1 MENESQRLMHTETD
15 GQNEGIAATPPHMKP
30 ASKKPASAGTPSKE
44 TAHAALEEEQRKA
57 AAAQAA
63 VEDLQRQL
71 AVAEAA
77 LAEERQKA
85 AAAQQL
91 LSEQRRAAVTH
102 AETFE
107 QTAEQMPGES
117 AAFGLMP
124 LVGFR
129 GTDLFNISQQVVE
142 QAIKQPPLALKHYT
156 NFLLEMGR
164 LMTGQSTVGPD
175 AKDKRFADEVWKT
188 NPFYRALLQS
198 YLTWQQS
205 LKAFIDDADLD
216 KKDADR
222 ARFVLSL
229 FADTVA
235 PSNTLL
241 GNPVAMKQMYET
253 GGASLVKGLTHML
266 EDLAKNG
273 GMPSQVNMKAFQIGK
288 DLGIS
293 PGAVVFK
300 NEVLELIQYQPTTP
314 QVYQR
319 PLLIVPP
326 QVNKFYVMDLSPGK
340 SIIRYLVGSGQQVF
354 AISWRNPTPQ
364 QREWGFETY
373 DQAIL
378 EAIEA
383 VHAIT
388 ESPDVNIVGSC
399 LGGMTLSTLLGH
411 LAARGDQRSAE
422 LAERV
427 PIFAVTF
434 LVTVLDTNVESTM
447 GLFATKETIAA
458 ARESSRLSG
467 VLEGQ
472 EMARVFAW
480 LRPNDLIWNY
490 WVNNYLIGKDPAAF
504 DVLYWNND
512 TTRLP
517 AKLHSELLDLYET
530 NAFTH
535 AGALEVLGTPMD
547 LSKVTNDAY
556 IVAGITDHIT
566 PWQGCYATTQ
576 LLGGKVKFIL
586 SNSGHIQALLN
597 PPGNPKASYFVNER
611 YPADPGQWQAG
622 AQKRTGSWWE
632 DWRDWLSQRC
642 GEQKSAPQGLG
653 NEQYLPG
660 APAPGTYVF
669 EP

>member
-1 MENESQRLMHTETD
+1 MHTETD
-15 GQNEGIAATPPHMKP
+15 GQNEGIAATPPHTEP
-30 ASKKPASAGTPSKE
+30 ASKKPASAGNPSKQKSTTKE
-44 TAHAALEEEQRKA
+44 TAQAALELEEEQRQA

-63 VEDLQRQL
+63 VEDLQRRL
-71 AVAEAA
+71 AAVEAA
-77 LAEERQKA
+77 LAEERRKA
-85 AAAQQL
+85 EEAQQAL
-91 LSEQRRAAVTH
+91 AQQRQV
-102 AETFE
+102 AETRAETPE
-107 QTAEQMPGES
+107 QTAEQMPGGE
-117 AAFGLMP
+117 AAFGLIP

-129 GTDLFNISQQVVE
+129 GADLYNVSQQIAE
-142 QAIKQPPLALKHYT
+142 QALKQPPLALKHYA

-164 LMTGQSTVGPD
+164 LMTGQSTVEPD
-175 AKDKRFADEVWKT
+175 AKDKRFTDEAWKT
-188 NPFYRALLQS
+188 NPFYHMYLQT
-198 YLTWQQS
+198 YVTWQQS
-205 LKAFIDDADLD
+205 LNAFINDADLD

-235 PSNTLL
+235 PTNTLL

-253 GGASLVKGLTHML
+253 GGASLVKGLTPIL
-266 EDLAKNG
+266 EDLANNG
-273 GMPSQVNMKAFQIGK
+273 GMPSQVNVKACGVGK
-288 DLGIS
+288 DLGLS

-326 QVNKFYVMDLSPGK
+326 QVNKFYVMDLSPSK
-340 SIIRYLVGSGQQVF
+340 SIIRYLVANGLQVF

-364 QREWGFETY
+364 QRAWGFETY

-383 VHAIT
+383 VRAIT
-388 ESPDVNIVGSC
+388 ESPDVNITGSC
-399 LGGMTLSTLLGH
+399 LGGMTLATLLGH
-411 LAARGDQRSAE
+411 LAARGDQR
-422 LAERV
+422 
-427 PIFAVTF
+427 IGAVTF

-458 ARESSRLSG
+458 AREASRVRG
-467 VLEGQ
+467 VVEGQ

-490 WVNNYLIGKDPAAF
+490 WVNNYLVGKDPAAF

-517 AKLHSELLDLYET
+517 AKLHGDLLDLYET

-535 AGALEVLGTPMD
+535 PGALEVLRTPLD
-547 LSKVTNDAY
+547 LSKVTNDTY

-576 LLGGKVKFIL
+576 LLGGKVTFIL

-597 PPGNPKASYFVNER
+597 PPGNPKASSFVNQH

-622 AQKRTGSWWE
+622 SK
-632 DWRDWLSQRC
+632 
-642 GEQKSAPQGLG
+642 
-653 NEQYLPG
+653 
-660 APAPGTYVF
+660 
-669 EP
+669 

>member
-1 MENESQRLMHTETD
+1 LETDSERLMQSETD
-15 GQNEGIAATPPHMKP
+15 SENGTTAAASSDTKPEGTTAPTTQAVATKP
-30 ASKKPASAGTPSKE
+30 ATAGSSSRKKGAGKRTEE
-44 TAHAALEEEQRKA
+44 TALQKERQKV

-63 VEDLQRQL
+63 LEDLQRRL
-71 AVAEAA
+71 AAVEAA

-85 AAAQQL
+85 AAAQQE
-91 LSEQRRAAVTH
+91 LSEQRLATVTQP
-102 AETFE
+102 ETSERTTE
-107 QTAEQMPGES
+107 QIPGGE
-117 AAFGLMP
+117 AILGLMP

-129 GTDLFNISQQVVE
+129 GTDLFNVSQQIAE
-142 QAIKQPPLALKHYT
+142 QALKQPPLALKHYT
-156 NFLLEMGR
+156 NFMLEMGR
-164 LMTGQSTVGPD
+164 VMTGQSPVEPG
-175 AKDKRFADEVWKT
+175 AKDKRFLDEVWKT
-188 NPFYRALLQS
+188 NPFYRAFLQT

-205 LKAFIDDADLD
+205 LGAFIDDADLD

-222 ARFVLSL
+222 ARFALSL
-229 FADTVA
+229 FTDTVA
-235 PSNTLL
+235 PTNTLL
-241 GNPVAMKQMYET
+241 GNPAAMKQMYET
-253 GGASLVKGLTHML
+253 GGASLVRGLTHMI
-266 EDLAKNG
+266 EDLADNG
-273 GMPSQVNMKAFQIGK
+273 GLPSQVNMKAFQVGK
-288 DLGIS
+288 DLALS
-293 PGAVVFK
+293 PGAVVFQ

-326 QVNKFYVMDLSPGK
+326 QVNKFYVMDLSPNK
-340 SIIRYLVGSGQQVF
+340 SIVRYLVANGQQVF

-373 DQAIL
+373 DRAIL

-383 VHAIT
+383 VRAIT
-388 ESPDVNIVGSC
+388 ESPDVNIIGSC
-399 LGGMTLSTLLGH
+399 LGGMTLATLLGH
-411 LAARGDQRSAE
+411 LAARGDQR
-422 LAERV
+422 
-427 PIFAVTF
+427 IHAVTF

-458 ARESSRLSG
+458 AREASRLRG

-517 AKLHSELLDLYET
+517 AKLHGELLDLYET

-535 AGALEVLGTPMD
+535 RGALEVLGTPID

-576 LLGGKVKFIL
+576 LLGGNVRFIL
-586 SNSGHIQALLN
+586 SNSGHIQAT
-597 PPGNPKASYFVNER
+597 PKR
-611 YPADPGQWQAG
+611 
-622 AQKRTGSWWE
+622 RTFCMITT
-632 DWRDWLSQRC
+632 RLILSNGR
-642 GEQKSAPQGLG
+642 P
-653 NEQYLPG
+653 
-660 APAPGTYVF
+660 V
-669 EP
+669 

>member
-1 MENESQRLMHTETD
+1 MQNDSQNVIRLETD
-15 GQNEGIAATPPHMKP
+15 GQNSGTEAESSHAKP
-30 ASKKPASAGTPSKE
+30 GGKRPTSTGDASRQE
-44 TAHAALEEEQRKA
+44 TATKESARAALKEEQRKA

-63 VEDLQRQL
+63 LEDLQRRL
-71 AVAEAA
+71 AAVEAA

-85 AAAQQL
+85 AAAQQA
-91 LSEQRRAAVTH
+91 LSEQRQAAVTH
-102 AETFE
+102 AETSE
-107 QTAEQMPGES
+107 QTAEQMPGGE

-129 GTDLFNISQQVVE
+129 GTDLFNASQQLVE
-142 QAIKQPPLALKHYT
+142 QAIQQPPLVLKHYT

-164 LMTGQSTVGPD
+164 VVTGQSSVEPD
-175 AKDKRFADEVWKT
+175 AKDKRFTDEVWKT
-188 NPFYRALLQS
+188 NPSYRALLQT

-205 LKAFIDDADLD
+205 LGAFIDDADLD

-222 ARFVLSL
+222 ARFVLGL
-229 FADTVA
+229 FTGTVA

-241 GNPVAMKQMYET
+241 GNPAAMKQMYET
-253 GGASLVKGLTHML
+253 GGASLVRGLTHML
-266 EDLAKNG
+266 EDLANNG
-273 GMPSQVNMKAFQIGK
+273 GLPSQVNMKAFQVGK
-288 DLGIS
+288 DLALS

-314 QVYQR
+314 QVYSR

-326 QVNKFYVMDLSPGK
+326 QVNKFYVMDLSPSK
-340 SIIRYLVGSGQQVF
+340 SIIRYLVANGVQVF

-364 QREWGFETY
+364 QREWGFEAY
-373 DQAIL
+373 DRAIL
-378 EAIEA
+378 EAIDA
-383 VHAIT
+383 TRAIT
-388 ESPDVNIVGSC
+388 ESPDVNITGSC
-399 LGGMTLSTLLGH
+399 LGGMTLATLLGY
-411 LAARGDQRSAE
+411 LAAREDQR
-422 LAERV
+422 
-427 PIFAVTF
+427 IHAVTF
-434 LVTVLDTNVESTM
+434 LVTVLDSNVESTM

-458 ARESSRLSG
+458 AKEASRVRG

-517 AKLHSELLDLYET
+517 AKLHGELLDLYET

-535 AGALEVLGTPMD
+535 PGVLEVLGTPVD

-611 YPADPGQWQAG
+611 YPADPGQWQAR
-622 AQKRTGSWWE
+622 AQKRAGSWWE
-632 DWRDWLSQRC
+632 DWREWLGQRS
-642 GEQKSAPQGLG
+642 GEQRAAPRELG
-653 NEQYLPG
+653 NEQYQPG
-660 APAPGTYVF
+660 TPAPGSYVF

>member
-1 MENESQRLMHTETD
+1 
-15 GQNEGIAATPPHMKP
+15 
-30 ASKKPASAGTPSKE
+30 
-44 TAHAALEEEQRKA
+44 
-57 AAAQAA
+57 
-63 VEDLQRQL
+63 
-71 AVAEAA
+71 
-77 LAEERQKA
+77 
-85 AAAQQL
+85 
-91 LSEQRRAAVTH
+91 
-102 AETFE
+102 
-107 QTAEQMPGES
+107 MPGES

-129 GTDLFNISQQVVE
+129 GVDLFNVSQQIAQ
-142 QAIKQPPLALKHYT
+142 QAIKQPPLLLKHYT
-156 NFLLEMGR
+156 NFMLEMGQV
-164 LMTGQSTVGPD
+164 MTGQSTVEPD
-175 AKDKRFADEVWKT
+175 AKDKRFTDEAWKT
-188 NPFYRALLQS
+188 NPFYHLYLQS
-198 YLTWQQS
+198 YLTWEQS
-205 LKAFIDDADLD
+205 LNAFIDDADLD

-229 FADTVA
+229 FTDTVA
-235 PSNTLL
+235 PTNTLL
-241 GNPVAMKQMYET
+241 GNPAAMKKMYET

-266 EDLAKNG
+266 EDLANNG
-273 GMPSQVNMKAFQIGK
+273 GMPSQVNMKAFQVGK

-314 QVYQR
+314 QVYSR

-364 QREWGFETY
+364 QREWGFEAY
-373 DQAIL
+373 DRAIL

-383 VHAIT
+383 VRAIT
-388 ESPDVNIVGSC
+388 ANPDVNISGSC
-399 LGGMTLSTLLGH
+399 LGGMTLATLLGH
-411 LAARGDQRSAE
+411 LAARGDQR
-422 LAERV
+422 
-427 PIFAVTF
+427 IHAVTF

-447 GLFATKETIAA
+447 GLFATRETIAA
-458 ARESSRLSG
+458 AREASRVRG
-467 VLEGQ
+467 VVEGQ

-490 WVNNYLIGKDPAAF
+490 WVNNYLVGKDPAAF

-517 AKLHSELLDLYET
+517 AKLHGDLLDLYET

-535 AGALEVLGTPMD
+535 AGALEVLGTPID
-547 LSKVTNDAY
+547 LSQVTNDAY

-576 LLGGKVKFIL
+576 LLGGKVTFIL

-622 AQKRTGSWWE
+622 AQKRAGSWWE
-632 DWRDWLSQRC
+632 DWRDWLGQRS
-642 GEQKSAPQGLG
+642 GEKKPAPRELGSA
-653 NEQYLPG
+653 QYQPG
-660 APAPGTYVF
+660 TPAPGSYVF

>member
-1 MENESQRLMHTETD
+1 MDSRGLEPDERRSTLETDSQRLIHTETD
-15 GQNEGIAATPPHMKP
+15 SQHGGTATTPPPTK
-30 ASKKPASAGTPSKE
+30 ATKAGGKKPASAGNASKQKSTIKGTE
-44 TAHAALEEEQRKA
+44 HAALEEEQRKA

-63 VEDLQRQL
+63 VEDLQQRL
-71 AVAEAA
+71 AAVEAA

-85 AAAQQL
+85 AAADQVL
-91 LSEQRRAAVTH
+91 AEQRSTAATH
-102 AETFE
+102 PETSE
-107 QTAEQMPGES
+107 RIAEQVPGGE
-117 AAFGLMP
+117 AAFGLLP
-124 LVGFR
+124 LTGFS
-129 GTDLFNISQQVVE
+129 GADMFNVSRQVIE
-142 QAIKQPPLALKHYT
+142 QAVKQPPLVLKHYT

-164 LMTGQSTVGPD
+164 VMTGQSTVEPG
-175 AKDKRFADEVWKT
+175 AKDKRFTDEVWRT
-188 NPFYRALLQS
+188 NPYYHALLQT

-205 LKAFIDDADLD
+205 FNAFINDADLD

-235 PSNTLL
+235 PTNTLL
-241 GNPVAMKQMYET
+241 GNPAAMKRMYET

-266 EDLAKNG
+266 EDLANNG

-340 SIIRYLVGSGQQVF
+340 SIIRYLLGSGQQVF

-373 DQAIL
+373 DRAIL

-383 VHAIT
+383 VRAIT
-388 ESPDVNIVGSC
+388 ESPDVNISGSC

-434 LVTVLDTNVESTM
+434 LVTV
-447 GLFATKETIAA
+447 
-458 ARESSRLSG
+458 
-467 VLEGQ
+467 
-472 EMARVFAW
+472 
-480 LRPNDLIWNY
+480 
-490 WVNNYLIGKDPAAF
+490 
-504 DVLYWNND
+504 
-512 TTRLP
+512 
-517 AKLHSELLDLYET
+517 
-530 NAFTH
+530 
-535 AGALEVLGTPMD
+535 
-547 LSKVTNDAY
+547 
-556 IVAGITDHIT
+556 
-566 PWQGCYATTQ
+566 
-576 LLGGKVKFIL
+576 
-586 SNSGHIQALLN
+586 
-597 PPGNPKASYFVNER
+597 
-611 YPADPGQWQAG
+611 
-622 AQKRTGSWWE
+622 
-632 DWRDWLSQRC
+632 
-642 GEQKSAPQGLG
+642 
-653 NEQYLPG
+653 
-660 APAPGTYVF
+660 
-669 EP
+669 